1 MAREKPA
8 KPSRPSK
15 PAKKPGDK
23 GAGEGFWDKPPL
35 LNFAADLLLLF
46 GSVTL
51 IYAVVLAAKQ
61 LPVFPLRQVVVLGKL
76 EQVTRTQ
83 LEYAART
90 ALNGNFFT
98 VDLNTVRSTFEKLP
112 WVRRAD
118 VRRRW
123 PDSIELTLEEQVA
136 TARWKQADG
145 EYRLVN
151 NYGEVFVAATEE
163 KLPVFAGPE
172 GMASQMLSR
181 HKEFSV
187 ALKPL
192 SRRPVEVS
200 LSLRQAWQVRLDD
213 GLVLDLGREENKH
226 PVTERLDRFVASYR
240 EVREKLHLQPTLIDM
255 RYPNGFALRQ
265 GAAGKPS

>member
-1 MAREKPA
+1 MAKEKTV

-15 PAKKPGDK
+15 PAKRDK
-23 GAGEGFWDKPPL
+23 GEGFWDKPPL
-35 LNFAADLLLLF
+35 LNFTADLLMLF
-46 GSVTL
+46 AVLSL
-51 IYAVVLAAKQ
+51 AYAAVLVAKR

-76 EQVTRTQ
+76 NQVTRTQ
-83 LEYAART
+83 VEYAART

-98 VDLNTVRSTFEKLP
+98 VDLNTVRATFEKLP

-151 NYGEVFVAATEE
+151 TYGEVFVAATEE

-172 GMASQMLSR
+172 GMAGPMLAR
-181 HKEFSV
+181 HQAFAET
-187 ALKPL
+187 LKPIG
-192 SRRPVEVS
+192 RRLVEMS
-200 LSLRQAWQVRLDD
+200 LSQRQAWQVRLDD
-213 GLVLDLGREENKH
+213 GLVIDLGREESKH
-226 PVTERLDRFVASYR
+226 PVAERMDRFVTSYR

-265 GAAGKPS
+265 DKAAKSS